1 MRSKILS
8 TLCVAAVMATVGVAN
23 ADSITNIVYTSA
35 QNTSDGGITL
45 TIDNQG
51 TPNDGNGH
59 TLPGYT
65 AYELTIST
73 NNVAGGWVNGVIDF
87 GGEQFDPRS
96 GFSGPLV
103 VQSVSKTAK
112 GVTTTTPILYDTAT
126 NAQPNAGT
134 YFSALGS
141 HFLDNQPANVAAGPD
156 AFGTITGT
164 LSSTPSDSGYS
175 LGTTNTMVGATGYY
189 LANQIA
195 VQPWA
200 YLVIPNGQTV
210 SFNAQ
215 DVIENAAG
223 TQDTI
228 NFSGTI
234 PSAATPEPASLA
246 LMGIGAVAMLTLK
259 RPKKKLV

>member
-1 MRSKILS
+1 MYSKTLS

-87 GGEQFDPRS
+87 GGEQFDPRT

-103 VQSVSKTAK
+103 VESTVGTHLGQTV
-112 GVTTTTPILYDTAT
+112 TTPILSD
-126 NAQPNAGT
+126 AGT
-134 YFSALGS
+134 TANPTAGNYYSALGS
-141 HFLDNQPANVAAGPD
+141 HFLDNQAANVAAGPD

-175 LGTTNTMVGATGYY
+175 LGMTNTMVGATGYY

-200 YLVIPNGQTV
+200 YLVIPNGQSV

-223 TQDTI
+223 TQDTL

-234 PSAATPEPASLA
+234 PATATPEPASMA
-246 LMGIGAVAMLTLK
+246 LLGIGALAMLTLK
-259 RPKKKLV
+259 RPRKKMV